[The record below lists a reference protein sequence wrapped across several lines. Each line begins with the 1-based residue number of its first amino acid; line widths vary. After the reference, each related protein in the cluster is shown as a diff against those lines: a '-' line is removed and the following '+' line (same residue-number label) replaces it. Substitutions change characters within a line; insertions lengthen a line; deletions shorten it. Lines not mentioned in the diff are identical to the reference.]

1 MHMENDKLEIP
12 EEYLNMS
19 VEELREKKEELL
31 LKRIVKELSEGF
43 EQIDKIESIPRRKVH
58 FNFDKIP
65 NMFMNECCDKLR
77 ELCAIQDN
85 VNLSELNSLFEQESH
100 RKTNAISSLK
110 KRIKYCKNP
119 MEKRDL
125 EQQLNKLYKER
136 KKHD

>member
-1 MHMENDKLEIP
+1 MENDKLEIP

-65 NMFMNECCDKLR
+65 NMFMNEYCDKLR
-77 ELCAIQDN
+77 ELCAIQDS
-85 VNLSELNSLFEQESH
+85 VNLSELNFLCEQESPH
-100 RKTNAISSLK
+100 KPNAISSLK
-110 KRIKYCKNP
+110 KRIKYCKSP
-119 MEKRDL
+119 LEKRDL